1 MDLLPVDH
9 RGLFGAVV
17 DRLTA
22 RRPSARA
29 LLEALALARGRGLPR
44 VDRTWLIAANAL
56 DHGEPVHEQDIDDLL
71 TAAAPY
77 IMLDAERGQSVY
89 RLAHQTFAEHFLAD
103 TVMRDT
109 GERHRRI
116 TTALIAAAAGSL
128 PVPPNSY
135 IVFHLAEHAGEALAW
150 RELTDAG
157 PLLDHL
163 DPDSVAAMVL
173 KYGFGRDD
181 VPTEL
186 AAFALAHHLMA
197 GVPPPDRAT
206 VRAAAE
212 GRLRGIPMP
221 TGNQELIAAAVEW
234 HLQGRRPNWAFGFV
248 NTVSREGRVV
258 AGWAVDRKI
267 FIGFDRGETPE
278 SSPESP
284 SPAARSTAGASE
296 LPESEPAL
304 RWTRLRREKLH
315 TALPGHSGP
324 VRTMA
329 ALRLP
334 DGRTLLA
341 SGGDDA
347 TVRLWDPLTASAAG
361 APLAGHTGSVRALAA
376 VSLRDGRTVLASGG
390 DDGTVR
396 LWDPVAGQP
405 IGRPL
410 TGHRG
415 PVRALAAV
423 PLVDGRTVVA
433 SGGHDKTVRLWD
445 PVTGQPIGK
454 PLTGHTHPVAS
465 VAAVLLPN
473 GESLLVSCDDRKRS
487 SFDRGRSLR
496 FWDPARGV
504 ETSKPTSIVGA
515 DTTFFPV
522 RAVAELPMAD
532 GPTGLVIAGYFVGMR
547 VMVWDPAEDRYE
559 EFSPYQAHFDDP
571 KCVLVFALP
580 ARRLLVAAAD
590 WSKISL
596 WEVGRPGSDSGRDTL
611 REVGNPFADQAD
623 GVEALASVPLADERV
638 LLASA
643 SNNGVVRLWDP
654 AGEACRAS
662 AGMSE
667 QGSADSAPGPGIV
680 VDPRALL
687 VTSVA
692 VLPAP
697 GGTTLLATGCLD
709 ETTRLWNATNGDV
722 VGGPLRTQ
730 PAPVRPDLATWFTNS
745 AAVASVPLPDGRV
758 VLATGSGRSIRLWDP
773 VTATPL
779 SEAQHVCRLPGILW
793 DRQLQ
798 FKRWLLGRLSDRAPV
813 AAMTVARLGADD
825 VRLVVG
831 TGRAVQFWQV
841 TQQGQ
846 LRRIRGVRAR
856 HSGPVRAVAAATLPD
871 GRVVVASGGD
881 DATVRRWDPATGKQ
895 LGSPMRGHATSVRAL
910 AAHSSPDGTTI
921 LVSGGDD
928 GTLRT
933 WDLERGAAT
942 GSPVIVTGSP
952 VRAVAEV
959 VAGEP
964 LLASAGAD
972 GVLRLWRHGVAK
984 QTRAIPLGI
993 AITSMAAHD
1002 GVLYAGSADGLLAF
1016 RPPG

>member
-22 RRPSARA
+22 RRPSARP

-103 TVMRDT
+103 TVM
-109 GERHRRI
+109 GEAGEQHRRI

-128 PVPPNSY
+128 PVPPNPY

-212 GRLRGIPMP
+212 ARLRGIPMP
-221 TGNQELIAAAVEW
+221 TGNRGLIAAAVEW
-234 HLQGRRPNWAFGFV
+234 RLQHGQKGAYSLVRTMFRGRRVTASW
-248 NTVSREGRVV
+248 TS
-258 AGWAVDRKI
+258 DRKI
-267 FIGFDRGETPE
+267 FVGFDRGETSA
-278 SSPESP
+278 SSPVVP
-284 SPAARSTAGASE
+284 SPPARSTAGASE
-296 LPESEPAL
+296 RPAGESAL

-329 ALRLP
+329 ALRLS

-341 SGGDDA
+341 SGGNDA

-361 APLAGHTGSVRALAA
+361 APLAGHTGPVHALAA

-396 LWDPVAGQP
+396 LWDPATGLLIGQ
-405 IGRPL
+405 PL

-423 PLVDGRTVVA
+423 PLVDGRTVLA
-433 SGGHDKTVRLWD
+433 SGGHDKTVRLWE

-473 GESLLVSCDDRKRS
+473 GESLLVSCDDQTRS
-487 SFDRGRSLR
+487 SFDRDRSLR

-504 ETSKPTSIVGA
+504 ETSEPTSIVDA
-515 DTTFFPV
+515 DTTFFSV
-522 RAVAELPMAD
+522 RAVADLPMAD
-532 GPTGLVIAGYFVGMR
+532 GSTGLVIAGQFVGTMVR
-547 VMVWDPAEDRYE
+547 VWNPAEDRYE
-559 EFSPYQAHFDDP
+559 EYRLTDAYIDDP

-580 ARRLLVAAAD
+580 AGRLLVAAAN

-596 WEVGRPGSDSGRDTL
+596 WEVGRPDSSSDGHTL
-611 REVGNPFADQAD
+611 REVGNPFVDQAY

-654 AGEACRAS
+654 ADEARRAS
-662 AGMSE
+662 VGMSE
-667 QGSADSAPGPGIV
+667 QGSAESASGPGTV
-680 VDPRALL
+680 VDPRARL

-697 GGTTLLATGCLD
+697 DGTTLLATGCLD
-709 ETTRLWNATNGDV
+709 ETTRLWDATNGDL

-745 AAVASVPLPDGRV
+745 AAVAPVPLPDGRV

-773 VTATPL
+773 VTGTPL
-779 SEAQHVCRLPGILW
+779 SEAQHVCWLPWIPWYRLL
-793 DRQLQ
+793 R

-831 TGRAVQFWQV
+831 TGHAVQFWQV
-841 TQQGQ
+841 TQQGR
-846 LRRIRGVRAR
+846 LRRIRGVRAQ
-856 HSGPVRAVAAATLPD
+856 HNGPVRAVAAATLPD

-881 DATVRRWDPATGKQ
+881 DATVRRWDPTTGEQ
-895 LGSPMRGHATSVRAL
+895 LGSPMTGHATPVRAL
-910 AAHSSPDGTTI
+910 AAHSSSDGATV
-921 LVSGGDD
+921 LVSGGED

-933 WDLERGAAT
+933 WDLQRGAAT
-942 GSPVIVTGSP
+942 GSPVAVTGSP

-959 VAGEP
+959 GAGESV
-964 LLASAGAD
+964 LASAGAD
-972 GVLRLWRHGVAK
+972 GVLRLWHHAVAK
-984 QTRAIPLGI
+984 ETWAIPLGI
-993 AITSMAAHD
+993 TITSMAAHD
-1002 GVLYAGSADGLLAF
+1002 GVLYVGSADGLLAL